1 LPFVPKA
8 NFSVSYNSQSLQR
21 LFPETSEAE
30 KERKVYGVRAERKIM
45 GRSGREIYFWGE
57 ERASC

>member
-8 NFSVSYNSQSLQR
+8 NFSVLYNSQSLQR

-30 KERKVYGVRAERKIM
+30 KEREVYGVTAER
-45 GRSGREIYFWGE
+45 EIVVE
-57 ERASC
+57 K